1 MSLDTVV
8 FIVSA
13 VVAVFGATMM
23 IVQRNPVASVLYLIL
38 SLVAQAVLYI
48 QLGTVF
54 MGAILVVVYAGAI
67 LVLFLFVIM
76 LLNLRGTEDL
86 GKGSTPVSNLTKY
99 VFATLLVVE
108 LVAAIRAG
116 FLGETAAVS
125 VFSAPAGGAPDTF
138 GSIEEVAKLLFT
150 RYLYPFELTAVLL
163 LAAVVGAVAIAK
175 RDRESAP
182 PATGEV
188 LRSGD
193 RPAPSAVEKVEG

>member
-1 MSLDTVV
+1 MSLDTVI
-8 FIVSA
+8 FIFSA

-48 QLGTVF
+48 QLGSVF

-86 GKGSTPVSNLTKY
+86 GRGSGPLNQLTKY
-99 VFATLLVVE
+99 VFAVLFVVE
-108 LVAAIRAG
+108 LVFVVRAG
-116 FLGETAAVS
+116 FFAETIAVS
-125 VFSAPAGGAPDTF
+125 VLTGPPATDGF
-138 GSIEEVAKLLFT
+138 GSVENVAKLLFT

-175 RDRESAP
+175 REREDF
-182 PATGEV
+182 ATEEGEAAH
-188 LRSGD
+188 SGD
-193 RPAPSAVEKVEG
+193 KPASPPMEKVEG